1 MERIDK
7 INYYLEIADTVTK
20 RGTCLRRNYGAIIV
34 KLCKTKTKYSI
45 WSKI

>member
-20 RGTCLRRNYGAIIV
+20 RGTCLRRNYGAKK
-34 KLCKTKTKYSI
+34 KLWCNYC
-45 WSKI
+45 